1 MLELLL
7 RQLCVNKAMGYSA
20 KTLPVTR
27 YPVEVVPL
35 LDSLQFL
42 LYIQLQH
49 LEVLPLFPRTCA
61 SPAYTSLVA
70 YIVEGG
76 TS

>member
-42 LYIQLQH
+42 FYIQLQN
-49 LEVLPLFPRTCA
+49 LKLIPLFPHT
-61 SPAYTSLVA
+61 
-70 YIVEGG
+70 
-76 TS
+76 